1 MTVPQRV
8 MIGDERAV
16 LENALDHA
24 RVSLTATVSDL
35 SEAEARRRLVASST
49 TPIGLIK
56 HAAVVERYWFQ
67 HFWAGW
73 DDSRCDGSVT
83 AGDMSFVVESQ
94 ETIADV
100 TAEFVRAV
108 RRSRIVTADADLGS
122 ARHHPRYGPIQL
134 RFVYLRLI
142 AEYSR
147 HAGHADILREQ
158 IEALRAEPN

>member
-1 MTVPQRV
+1 MTVPQRI

-16 LENALDHA
+16 MEDALDHA
-24 RVSLTATVSDL
+24 RALLTATISGL
-35 SEAEARRRLVASST
+35 TEAEARRRLVASLT

-73 DDSRCDGSVT
+73 TDSRCDGPLA
-83 AGDMSFVVESQ
+83 AGDESFVVEAG

-100 TAEFVRAV
+100 TAEFERAV
-108 RRSRIVTADADLGS
+108 QRSRIITADAALGS
-122 ARHHPRYGPIQL
+122 LRRHARYGPIQL
-134 RFVYLRLI
+134 RFIYLRLI

-158 IEALRAEPN
+158 IEALRAESN